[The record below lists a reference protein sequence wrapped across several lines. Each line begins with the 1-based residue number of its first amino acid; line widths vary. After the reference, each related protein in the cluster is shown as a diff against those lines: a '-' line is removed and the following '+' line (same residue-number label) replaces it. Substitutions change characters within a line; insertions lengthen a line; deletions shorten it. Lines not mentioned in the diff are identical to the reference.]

1 MPILSIESNTFPFL
15 CLAGNTAPEPW
26 GNGMLYSLRLA
37 SSFIRITSKGLQ
49 YSTIG
54 TFDAKHFSTAW
65 HNFTCNVDNNAL
77 CIEPSNNMSIF
88 PSHTSIPVY
97 ISQNQDRFS
106 ATKNN
111 FLKAFPND
119 TACNRSYT
127 GRVFTVEDNQYSL
140 TLCDL
145 IDQNLDIFVS
155 FDDNETMIYWRRDKT
170 SVWLLVFLAIVSIYL
185 VSCIAQNI
193 VRTIKGSQT
202 SQHLHRL
209 LPQRFITILLL
220 LILYVDFFLV
230 HLFDN
235 SADNSFDFVIMQSD
249 QRLLIHLFVYVTL
262 EFFYQVM
269 QDYHSWKQSTFKR
282 TFASSVSIL
291 IACLVLI
298 AFRIHFT
305 ADNPY
310 ITILTGLFGCRTW
323 YKQLIVYT
331 TAVPLSAV
339 LMQIIDVWTFGS
351 LLGNGIMNVQNTVF
365 EGTILQYWIVF
376 ICSTVGSLLFIYNK
390 SI

>member
-1 MPILSIESNTFPFL
+1 MPES
-15 CLAGNTAPEPW
+15 W

-49 YSTIG
+49 YNTIG
-54 TFDAKHFSTAW
+54 TFDPKHFGTAW
-65 HNFTCNVDNNAL
+65 QNFKCNVDNNAL

-88 PSHTSIPVY
+88 PSQSSLPIY
-97 ISQNQDRFS
+97 ISQDQDKFVN
-106 ATKNN
+106 TKNN
-111 FLKAFPND
+111 YLSAFPND

-127 GRVFTVEDNQYSL
+127 GRVFTVENNEYSL

-155 FDDNETMIYWRRDKT
+155 FDDSETLIYWRKDET

-193 VRTIKGSQT
+193 VSTIKGVQGGE
-202 SQHLHRL
+202 QLHRL
-209 LPQRFITILLL
+209 FPQRIITVVLFF
-220 LILYVDFFLV
+220 ILYIDFFILRV
-230 HLFDN
+230 FDN
-235 SADNSFDFVIMQSD
+235 SADNSYDFVIMQSD
-249 QRLLIHLFVYVTL
+249 QRLLVHLFVYVTL
-262 EFFYQVM
+262 ELVYQIV
-269 QDYHSWKQSTFKR
+269 QDVHCWRQSTYKR

-291 IACLVLI
+291 IACLILI
-298 AFRIHFT
+298 SFRIHFT

-339 LMQIIDVWTFGS
+339 LMQVVDVWTFAS

-365 EGTILQYWIVF
+365 EGTILQYWILF
-376 ICSTVGSLLFIYNK
+376 ICSTIGSLLFIYNK
-390 SI
+390 SL